1 MTSGSPS
8 TVIWIPTAAISRRID
23 EVKLSTTRP
32 GGDSRPT
39 QSTLSGPGLLR
50 RKLLARQSKSGFD
63 IWRFRLVRSP
73 SENPVTNPKPG
84 VPPSGNQR
92 REYATTQRLVRNTA
106 VTQWVKQLYG
116 YQCQVC
122 DVVLH
127 TPTGPYAEGAHLRPV
142 GRPHNGPDEA
152 SNVLCLCPNDH
163 VRLDRGVIALTPN
176 GDVVEIETG
185 STLGQLTIEPN
196 HGLDF
201 AQAAYH
207 RSIHA
212 P

>member
-1 MTSGSPS
+1 MALAVSADRGLPVRVIRGLGGDPNHSPS
-8 TVIWIPTAAISRRID
+8 
-23 EVKLSTTRP
+23 
-32 GGDSRPT
+32 
-39 QSTLSGPGLLR
+39 SGYRYDGLYYVESYWLD
-50 RKLLARQSKSGFD
+50 KGKSGFD

-163 VRLDRGVIALTPN
+163 VRLDRGVIGLTPN

-207 RSIHA
+207 RSIHTA
-212 P
+212 